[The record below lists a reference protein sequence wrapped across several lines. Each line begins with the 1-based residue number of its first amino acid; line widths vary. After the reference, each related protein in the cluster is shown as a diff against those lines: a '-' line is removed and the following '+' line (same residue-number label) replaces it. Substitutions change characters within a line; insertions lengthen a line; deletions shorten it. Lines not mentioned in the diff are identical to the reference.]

1 MTNIPIS
8 RRKNSLIMNSECLKI
23 KEELNLMLNFKKG
36 LAMVLAAVT
45 ALTFAPTVNFG
56 TTVDAAAAPAP
67 AVATPS
73 GTVTDVNGFK
83 NANGE
88 YDVYVAAGKTYDIVT
103 GNTKVNDQK
112 TADNNYQWYALASGS
127 GTATDFNV
135 SDTRDGIEAISNHVG
150 KGLTITAAGQA
161 DDDVTG
167 TTVYLKAVAKDAAIT
182 ASGSDV
188 ITVHVHVYKNTGK
201 LQINDP
207 QISVAKDATE
217 DVGSDINLAESGNL
231 YVLNKG
237 NIVSDDIA
245 SKFHFGQAYFSQKND
260 VSINVVGPYT
270 SNSKWNVTG
279 NTIGV
284 YNETLNV
291 GYVYNGSFEFASTSV
306 VVNVQSDSNL
316 IKVKDAYGNEISY
329 TGTAVTDVEKA
340 GISLAKGQTFDLGAL
355 TAAYN
360 GDVKVNDAT
369 FTYESNSAAVTV
381 DKDGKGILTGVEK
394 ASGAIVTI
402 KGKVGSRSLGSVK
415 VNVTVNALAA
425 DEITVKDD
433 AGITYSNVPQYVT
446 LDNTPYDITKGSY
459 TNLDTYFEK
468 VVRGKDS
475 KIVYVTLDKDNNK
488 SITLSATSANSNSMP
503 APVIANTKIASGSGS
518 TVVPSGLAG
527 GKITLTAK
535 NAGYAVIKF
544 TSQDSAKALG
554 GTTYVFVRVLAHPEA
569 ALYGLQDSYE
579 LAYGKYVDYTSGER
593 KENSYRLNLAEKL
606 DTNGD
611 GYSYTILPKSE
622 YPNDDPS
629 AIKLGSSSVYNP
641 TLGRYETYPTG
652 VVYAYKPGITAHI
665 KVTAVGD
672 GTHTSN
678 GESKIIEIKT
688 VEPKKNNLTV
698 SVVSG
703 SAIGA
708 TLTISSVTNLTVSAD
723 YLDKGI
729 SVGTD
734 NANIDGAVLATTDYI
749 NTVTLYPNKK
759 GNAKITVY
767 AAGDGETI
775 APAQKQIIVTYG
787 TTAKPSKVTGVKVT
801 NKKGAKVTVKF
812 NKVTTYS
819 TMKYYVQKK
828 IGSKVSGKSV
838 GSTKTTLSVKKG
850 ATVKVRVKAY
860 YYDENGNKH
869 VGAYSAWKTL
879 KTDKK

>member
-1 MTNIPIS
+1 
-8 RRKNSLIMNSECLKI
+8 
-23 KEELNLMLNFKKG
+23 MLNFKKG

-103 GNTKVNDQK
+103 GDTKVNDQK

-135 SDTRDGIEAISNHVG
+135 SDTKDGIEAISNHVG

-161 DDDVTG
+161 DDNVIG

-245 SKFHFGQAYFSQKND
+245 NKFHFGQAYFSQKND
-260 VSINVVGPYT
+260 VSIRVVGPAT
-270 SNSKWNVTG
+270 SNSKWNVRGTK
-279 NTIGV
+279 IGV

-316 IKVKDAYGNEISY
+316 IKVKDAYGNTISY
-329 TGTAVTDVEKA
+329 TGTANTDVEKA

-369 FTYESNSAAVTV
+369 FTYGSNSAAVTV

-433 AGITYSNVPQYVT
+433 AGTTYSNVPQYVT
-446 LDNTPYDITKGSY
+446 LNDNLYDITKGDY
-459 TNLDTYFEK
+459 AHLNTYFEK

-503 APVIANTKIASGSGS
+503 APVIANTQIATGSGS

-535 NAGYAVIKF
+535 NPGYAVIKF

-593 KENSYRLNLAEKL
+593 KEYSYSLNLAEKL

-629 AIKLGSSSVYNP
+629 AIKLSSSSVYNQ
-641 TLGRYETYPTG
+641 TLGRYVTYPTG
-652 VVYAYKPGITAHI
+652 IVYAYKPGITAHI

>member
-1 MTNIPIS
+1 
-8 RRKNSLIMNSECLKI
+8 
-23 KEELNLMLNFKKG
+23 MLNFKKG

-56 TTVDAAAAPAP
+56 TTVDAAAAPV
-67 AVATPS
+67 VATPS
-73 GTVTDVNGFK
+73 GTITNVNGFK
-83 NANGE
+83 NDNDE
-88 YDVYVAAGKTYDIVT
+88 YDVYVKAGSTYDIVN
-103 GNTKVNDQK
+103 GDTKVGETK
-112 TADNNYQWYALASGS
+112 TADGNYQWYALASDS
-127 GTATDFNV
+127 ASSTEFKV
-135 SDTRDGIEAISNHVG
+135 SDTTDGIEAISNHVG

-167 TTVYLKAVAKDAAIT
+167 TTVYLKAVAKDADINT
-182 ASGSDV
+182 NGTDV

-237 NIVSDDIA
+237 NIVSNDIA
-245 SKFHFGQAYFSQKND
+245 NKFQFGQAYFSQKND
-260 VSINVVGPYT
+260 VSISVVGPYT
-270 SNSKWNVTG
+270 SNSNWKVRGTK
-279 NTIGV
+279 IGV

-306 VVNVQSDSNL
+306 VVNVQSDSNV
-316 IKVKDAYGNEISY
+316 IKVKDAYGNKISY
-329 TGTAVTDVEKA
+329 EGTADSDVQKA

-425 DEITVKDD
+425 DELTVKDD

-446 LDNTPYDITKGSY
+446 LNNTPYDITKGSY
-459 TNLDTYFEK
+459 TDLDTYFEK

-503 APVIANTKIASGSGS
+503 APVIANTQIATGSGS

-579 LAYGKYVDYTSGER
+579 LAYGKYVDYTSGVRREY
-593 KENSYRLNLAEKL
+593 SYCLNLGKKL

-611 GYSYTILPKSE
+611 SYRFTILPKSE

-629 AIKLGSSSVYNP
+629 AIKISSYTEYDDEGNAI
-641 TLGRYETYPTG
+641 RHYTG
-652 VVYAYKPGITAHI
+652 AVYAYKPGITAHV
-665 KVTAVGD
+665 KVTALGD
-672 GTHTSN
+672 GAYTSD

-729 SVGTD
+729 SVGTN
-734 NANIDGAVLATTDYI
+734 NANIDAAVLATTDYI

-819 TMKYYVQKK
+819 TMKY
-828 IGSKVSGKSV
+828 
-838 GSTKTTLSVKKG
+838 
-850 ATVKVRVKAY
+850 
-860 YYDENGNKH
+860 
-869 VGAYSAWKTL
+869 
-879 KTDKK
+879 

>member
-1 MTNIPIS
+1 
-8 RRKNSLIMNSECLKI
+8 
-23 KEELNLMLNFKKG
+23 MLNFKKG

-56 TTVDAAAAPAP
+56 TTVDAAAAPA
-67 AVATPS
+67 VATPS

-83 NANGE
+83 KANDE

-103 GNTKVNDQK
+103 GDTKVNDQK

-127 GTATDFNV
+127 GTATDFDV
-135 SDTRDGIEAISNHVG
+135 SDTKDGIEAISNHVG

-161 DDDVTG
+161 DDNVTG
-167 TTVYLKAVAKDAAIT
+167 TTVYLKAVAKDAAIDE
-182 ASGSDV
+182 SGSNV

-245 SKFHFGQAYFSQKND
+245 SKFNFGQAYFSQKND

-270 SNSKWNVTG
+270 SNSKWNVRGTK
-279 NTIGV
+279 IGV

-329 TGTAVTDVEKA
+329 TGTATTDVAKA

-446 LDNTPYDITKGSY
+446 LNNTLYDITKKSY
-459 TNLDTYFEK
+459 TNLNTYFEK

-475 KIVYVTLDKDNNK
+475 KIVYV
-488 SITLSATSANSNSMP
+488 IT
-503 APVIANTKIASGSGS
+503 
-518 TVVPSGLAG
+518 
-527 GKITLTAK
+527 
-535 NAGYAVIKF
+535 
-544 TSQDSAKALG
+544 
-554 GTTYVFVRVLAHPEA
+554 
-569 ALYGLQDSYE
+569 
-579 LAYGKYVDYTSGER
+579 
-593 KENSYRLNLAEKL
+593 
-606 DTNGD
+606 
-611 GYSYTILPKSE
+611 
-622 YPNDDPS
+622 
-629 AIKLGSSSVYNP
+629 
-641 TLGRYETYPTG
+641 
-652 VVYAYKPGITAHI
+652 
-665 KVTAVGD
+665 
-672 GTHTSN
+672 
-678 GESKIIEIKT
+678 
-688 VEPKKNNLTV
+688 
-698 SVVSG
+698 
-703 SAIGA
+703 
-708 TLTISSVTNLTVSAD
+708 
-723 YLDKGI
+723 
-729 SVGTD
+729 
-734 NANIDGAVLATTDYI
+734 
-749 NTVTLYPNKK
+749 
-759 GNAKITVY
+759 
-767 AAGDGETI
+767 
-775 APAQKQIIVTYG
+775 
-787 TTAKPSKVTGVKVT
+787 
-801 NKKGAKVTVKF
+801 
-812 NKVTTYS
+812 
-819 TMKYYVQKK
+819 
-828 IGSKVSGKSV
+828 
-838 GSTKTTLSVKKG
+838 
-850 ATVKVRVKAY
+850 
-860 YYDENGNKH
+860 
-869 VGAYSAWKTL
+869 
-879 KTDKK
+879 